1 MSNRQDKIQ
10 ARREEQQ
17 AFIAQ
22 RRKMQLAVF
31 QANFDIGMKLY
42 EDNKDKMS
50 PEEIVLVEKE
60 IEKNKELLDKLKN
73 EINQGTKA

>member
-1 MSNRQDKIQ
+1 MSKRQEKIEQ
-10 ARREEQQ
+10 RRAEQQ
-17 AFIAQ
+17 DFIAQ

-50 PEEIVLVEKE
+50 PEEIELIE
-60 IEKNKELLDKLKN
+60 IEIAKNKELLDKLKV
-73 EINQGTKA
+73 ESE

>member
-1 MSNRQDKIQ
+1 MSKRQDKIE
-10 ARREEQQ
+10 ARKEEQK
-17 AFIAQ
+17 AFIAE

-50 PEEIVLVEKE
+50 AEEIELVEVE
-60 IEKNKELLDKLKN
+60 IKKNRELLDKLKA
-73 EINQGTKA
+73 EIE

>member
-1 MSNRQDKIQ
+1 MSKRQDKIE
-10 ARREEQQ
+10 ARKEEQK
-17 AFIAQ
+17 AFIAE

-50 PEEIVLVEKE
+50 AEEIELVEVE
-60 IEKNKELLDKLKN
+60 IKKNRELLDKLKA
-73 EINQGTKA
+73 EIS

>member
-50 PEEIVLVEKE
+50 PEEIVLIEKE
-60 IEKNKELLDKLKN
+60 IEKNRELLDKLKN
-73 EINQGTKA
+73 EINQGTQA